1 MFRKQRLKY
10 LILFLSLKLLKAHYL
25 MDGGGNAR
33 APPLALDEEAVESV
47 LQSSLGSPEA
57 EACQRECTEL
67 GLCCVAVLNVLP
79 SASGAPLI
87 MEQLTP
93 SKPRQRCVNMH
104 AWIVCISCSLFCPLK

>member
-1 MFRKQRLKY
+1 
-10 LILFLSLKLLKAHYL
+10 

-93 SKPRQRCVNMH
+93 SKPRQRCVNTH
-104 AWIVCISCSLFCPLK
+104 VILIRI

>member
-1 MFRKQRLKY
+1 
-10 LILFLSLKLLKAHYL
+10 

-79 SASGAPLI
+79 SASGTPLI

-104 AWIVCISCSLFCPLK
+104 VFSDQDLGFLFMYVLVFLIFSSLM

>member
-67 GLCCVAVLNVLP
+67 GLCCVAVINVLP

-93 SKPRQRCVNMH
+93 SKPRQRCVNMLV
-104 AWIVCISCSLFCPLK
+104 WIVCILCSLFCPLI

>member
-1 MFRKQRLKY
+1 
-10 LILFLSLKLLKAHYL
+10 

-93 SKPRQRCVNMH
+93 SKTRQRCVNMH
-104 AWIVCISCSLFCPLK
+104 VFLIRMEDSILCIYLYSLTLPLN